1 MIGAANLLR
10 LLLVRPRMKAGASY
24 VASGTVPQQ
33 RRGSSH
39 RALWEL
45 ESQLSDFAVL
55 RKTKGSVLRLSP
67 AEFLFGFACVK

>member
-10 LLLVRPRMKAGASY
+10 LLLVRPRMKAGASD

-39 RALWEL
+39 RALGEL
-45 ESQLSDFAVL
+45 ESQLSDFAVPL
-55 RKTKGSVLRLSP
+55 HALDPWCGGTVSP
-67 AEFLFGFACVK
+67 STTL